1 MPSPS
6 FLQLEFNTLQ
16 AGLITA
22 NANGTMTVRTAFP
35 GAWSRGQSG
44 PGARDGGSF
53 VQNRDGRI
61 DVTLT
66 AAASVSC
73 DH

>member
-35 GAWSRGQSG
+35 G
-44 PGARDGGSF
+44 PGASLVPGPETEVHLFRTGM
-53 VQNRDGRI
+53 
-61 DVTLT
+61 
-66 AAASVSC
+66 AE
-73 DH
+73 

>member
-35 GAWSRGQSG
+35 GPA
-44 PGARDGGSF
+44 PTAHPL
-53 VQNRDGRI
+53 
-61 DVTLT
+61 TLT
-66 AAASVSC
+66 LNTP
-73 DH
+73 